1 MSKIA
6 IVILN
11 WNGKK
16 HLEKFLPSVVE
27 HSRGEDI
34 RIIVADNFSSDDSV
48 EYLKNSFLE
57 VEIIRL
63 DDNYGY
69 TGGYNRALKQI
80 DAEYFVLLNSDVEV
94 TANWLSPVI
103 SYMESHQD
111 VAAAMP
117 KINSYTAKDY
127 YEYAGAAGGYLDK
140 YGFPFCRGRILFDI
154 EKDEGQHD
162 SIREIFWA
170 SGACLFVRS
179 DLFFDVHGF
188 DEGFFAHM
196 EEIDLCWRFKRMGYK
211 VMSIPESKVYHVGGG
226 TLPINTPFK
235 MYLNYRNNLFLL
247 QKNLPSNK
255 LIPILFLRMVLDGV
269 SAMVYLSRFSFGFFG
284 AVLKAHLHFYLRL
297 RKTHKTRREFKKIAS
312 TDKVGQIYP
321 HSMVFNF
328 IVRRQRKFEQYNF

>member
-1 MSKIA
+1 MDKVA

-16 HLEKFLPSVVE
+16 HLEQFLPSVVL
-27 HSRGEDI
+27 HSQGEGK
-34 RIIVADNFSSDDSV
+34 RIIVADNFSSDDSIEFV
-48 EYLKNSFLE
+48 KSSYP
-57 VEIIRL
+57 EIDIIQF
-63 DDNYGY
+63 DGNYGY

-80 DAEYFVLLNSDVEV
+80 NAEYYVLLNSDVEV
-94 TANWLSPVI
+94 TSNWLNPVI
-103 SYMESHQD
+103 EYMDNNQD

-117 KINSYTAKDY
+117 KINSFVAKEY

-140 YGFPFCRGRILFDI
+140 YGFPFCRGRILSDI

-162 SIREIFWA
+162 SNQEIFWA
-170 SGACLFVRS
+170 SGACFFVRS
-179 DLFFDVHGF
+179 SLFFKAEGF
-188 DEGFFAHM
+188 DEAFFAHM

-255 LIPILFLRMVLDGV
+255 LIPILIVRMLLDGL
-269 SAMVYLSRFSFGFFG
+269 SAMVYLSRFSFGFFK
-284 AVLKAHLHFYLRL
+284 AVLKAHLHFYRRL
-297 RKTHKTRREFKKIAS
+297 RKTHKARRKFKKIAS
-312 TDKVGQIYP
+312 TDEVSQIYP

-328 IVRRQRKFEQYNF
+328 IVRKRRKFDQYTF